1 MVRAHRV
8 LDALVF
14 SAKIISSP
22 CDQRL
27 FERVIVDAFPLGVCG
42 ELAGVDVPMDYVA
55 RLLLWDEYVRSVGDV
70 RWPRFGT
77 TYVVEELTPEH
88 ERFVQEHSERVVR
101 VRLRSGGVTPPG
113 QAASGRLSYWL
124 IVHSGPSDE
133 VRELVSYAND
143 LKIIENST
151 A

>member
-42 ELAGVDVPMDYVA
+42 ELAGVDVPMDYIA
-55 RLLLWDEYVRSVGDV
+55 RLLLWDEYVRSIGDV

-77 TYVVEELTPEH
+77 TYVVEELTRDH
-88 ERFVQEHSERVVR
+88 ARFVHEHSERVVKLALA
-101 VRLRSGGVTPPG
+101 VRRGGVLRHRPGDGATPSRQP
-113 QAASGRLSYWL
+113 ATGRPTE
-124 IVHSGPSDE
+124 G
-133 VRELVSYAND
+133 
-143 LKIIENST
+143 
-151 A
+151 